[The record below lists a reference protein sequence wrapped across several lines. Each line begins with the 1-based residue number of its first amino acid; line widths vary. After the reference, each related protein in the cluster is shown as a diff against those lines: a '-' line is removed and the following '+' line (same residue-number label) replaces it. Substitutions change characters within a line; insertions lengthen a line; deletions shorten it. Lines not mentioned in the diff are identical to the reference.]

1 MTWKAPLTDRAADAL
16 DCAIV
21 ALKFRR
27 NALPT
32 AELLRAID
40 DAGPSLA
47 RGMFTALEVNIA
59 DVIKRARLI
68 SCERSSDIA
77 RRKLQS
83 RPASLDIVLR
93 RAVEE
98 AALLGHRNVGTEH
111 LLLAMLSLHDD
122 PTTCALRAAGVT
134 QDTARGT
141 LRRLLP
147 AWTDDGRPRHRPQ
160 SYPGY
165 ASVA

>member
-1 MTWKAPLTDRAADAL
+1 
-16 DCAIV
+16 
-21 ALKFRR
+21 
-27 NALPT
+27 
-32 AELLRAID
+32 
-40 DAGPSLA
+40 
-47 RGMFTALEVNIA
+47 MFTALEVNIA
-59 DVIKRARLI
+59 DVIRRARLI

-160 SYPGY
+160 SYPGGY